1 MLDDLAGS
9 GVAEFSDQWLL
20 VSRRQ
25 PFDVGTGQDGTGHHE
40 LWLTTGSGAGE
51 QGLWELDVDEPAL
64 EQGAVPTQAG
74 SRRWK
79 TAVRPATSPQLQ
91 TDTQFVADREDRNLR
106 RRALA
111 FERQSQRTLELL
123 AAYPDG
129 RTARFI
135 RDTLGMSGDRI
146 NRLLDRLIEK
156 GVVVRTEDRIIDRRR
171 PIVTYSRVQAV
182 DLSAEAIRSR
192 PERPDQKVYD
202 IGTGHFLGRLPAAGA
217 PNMVGRVSPPR
228 TDCRVGHGT
237 RSWPDTRDTCSI
249 KSPPQWSGSIVRTL
263 SKSARR
269 PPRVGQIPRLGQVRR
284 RKPRDGTRDRTLD
297 RSGRTP
303 SGRDA
308 ANMTA

>member
-1 MLDDLAGS
+1 M
-9 GVAEFSDQWLL
+9 
-20 VSRRQ
+20 
-25 PFDVGTGQDGTGHHE
+25 
-40 LWLTTGSGAGE
+40 WLTTGSRAGE

-64 EQGAVPTQAG
+64 EQGAGPTQAG

-182 DLSAEAIRSR
+182 DLSADAIRAG

-202 IGTGHFLGRLPAAGA
+202 IGTGHFLGRGRGNAPAPDAAGTQHA
-217 PNMVGRVSPPR
+217 
-228 TDCRVGHGT
+228 GT
-237 RSWPDTRDTCSI
+237 RLAAANGLPSGDAGPGVGTGHAGHLLDQVA
-249 KSPPQWSGSIVRTL
+249 SPMDLGSICPNFVEIRQ
-263 SKSARR
+263 AAA
-269 PPRVGQIPRLGQVRR
+269 Q
-284 RKPRDGTRDRTLD
+284 
-297 RSGRTP
+297 GRTNP
-303 SGRDA
+303 PAGPGPTEETSGRD
-308 ANMTA
+308 TGSDSGQIGTDSIGTGRC